1 MTVIHAIGDLA
12 EAGRLTAAIRTR
24 PEPNCYLCEAP
35 RRPLYEDLVDS
46 LFGAPG
52 IWRLVQCSDHK
63 CGLVWL
69 DPMPVE
75 EDLGAAYAK
84 YYTHGDAATR
94 GSWLAS
100 VMRRRGAVLRSLLN
114 PARQERE
121 SLFVMDLDGIE
132 PGRLLDV
139 GCGDGTRIAQLRNLG
154 WQVYG
159 QDLDPAA
166 IRYARETLGLQAFLG
181 QLENAPFPGASF
193 DCVTLNHVVE
203 HVHDPI
209 RLLEQ
214 SRRFLKKGG
223 RLVMITPNVESF
235 AHKHFGRLWRGLEP
249 PRHLH
254 LFSPR
259 TLSSVAQAAGFSEIT
274 SLRTSVG
281 NAQIFAHGSLAVKNG
296 MPVARPLDMAAR
308 ELYTMAVLY
317 RSFFKYLQDAG
328 SGEEI
333 VLHAM
338 N

>member
-1 MTVIHAIGDLA
+1 MTAIHALGDLA
-12 EAGRLTAAIRTR
+12 EAVRVQGGIRTR
-24 PEPNCYLCEAP
+24 PEPNCYLCESP
-35 RRPLYEDLVDS
+35 GKPLYEDLVDR

-52 IWRLVQCSDHK
+52 IWSLVKCSDQK

-94 GSWLAS
+94 GNWLAS
-100 VMRRRGAVLRSLLN
+100 VMRRRGALLRSLLN

-121 SLFVMDLDGIE
+121 SLLLMDLDGIA

-139 GCGDGTRIAQLRNLG
+139 GCGDGTRIGQLRTLG
-154 WQVYG
+154 WEVCG

-166 IRYARETLGLQAFLG
+166 IRYARETLGLQVFLG
-181 QLENAPFPGASF
+181 QLEDAPFPSDSF
-193 DCVTLNHVVE
+193 DCVTLNHVIE
-203 HVHDPI
+203 HVQDPI

-254 LFSPR
+254 LFSSR
-259 TLSSVAQAAGFSEIT
+259 TLSSVTQAAGFSEIT
-274 SLRTSVG
+274 SLRTSVA
-281 NAQIFAHGSLAVKNG
+281 NAQVFAHGALAVKNG
-296 MPVARPLDMAAR
+296 MPLATPLNMAAR
-308 ELYTMAVLY
+308 ELYTMGVLY
-317 RSFFKYLQDAG
+317 RSFFQHLQDAG

-333 VLHAM
+333 VLHAV